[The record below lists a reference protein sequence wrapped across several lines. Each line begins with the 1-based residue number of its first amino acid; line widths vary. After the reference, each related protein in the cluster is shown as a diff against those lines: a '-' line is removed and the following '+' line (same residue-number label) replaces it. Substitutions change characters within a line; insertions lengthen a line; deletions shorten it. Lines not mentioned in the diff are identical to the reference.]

1 MSTKTTWFRK
11 AAAITMMASAGTLT
25 IGALPA
31 MADDGPSIDFVSF
44 DPSPTF
50 PVDTPPIDTISFDP
64 SLSFPTDTAPISFDP
79 SLSFPTDTP
88 PSDTISFDPSLSFPT
103 DTAPS
108 DTISFDPS
116 LTVPIDTTPLFDPSS
131 MTDPT
136 GVGDLTLPGTDIT
149 DPSVSLDIVAEPKA
163 PNTDSNAGEV
173 LLAGGI
179 DENLKRCLAIAGMTI
194 ALCKGVQGLPE
205 NPANIPSLPPGNVPA
220 DIVKADEERKKRE
233 KEAAD
238 AAAAGNAKPNEFLD
252 GLGNAF
258 NVLAD
263 GTGKFFVVIGGIA
276 FAVFL
281 GPFGWQLQ

>member
-1 MSTKTTWFRK
+1 MSPKTTWFRK
-11 AAAITMMASAGTLT
+11 AAAITMMASAGALT
-25 IGALPA
+25 VGALPA

-50 PVDTPPIDTISFDP
+50 PIDTPPIDTITFDP

-88 PSDTISFDPSLSFPT
+88 PSDTISFDPSLTF
-103 DTAPS
+103 
-108 DTISFDPS
+108 
-116 LTVPIDTTPLFDPSS
+116 PIDTTPLFDPSS

-136 GVGDLTLPGTDIT
+136 GATDLILPDPNIT
-149 DPSVSLDIVAEPKA
+149 DPSVSLDFVAEPTA
-163 PNTDSNAGEV
+163 PNTDPNAGEV